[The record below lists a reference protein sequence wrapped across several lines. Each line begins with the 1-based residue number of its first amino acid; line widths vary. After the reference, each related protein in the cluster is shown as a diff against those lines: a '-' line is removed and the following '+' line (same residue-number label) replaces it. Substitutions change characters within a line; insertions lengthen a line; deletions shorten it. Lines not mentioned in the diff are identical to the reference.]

1 MIVGLIVGNMGG
13 CVGFGWR
20 PFEISFPIVAS
31 NGVGTSVIEFF
42 PAGGEVNVGVIV
54 GTSD

>member
-1 MIVGLIVGNMGG
+1 MGG

-42 PAGGEVNVGVIV
+42 PAGGEVIVGVIV